1 MMNLHISICDDCAA
15 DVAYLEKL
23 VKEWAM
29 AAGHFVVT
37 RTYTSAE
44 NFLFYYAED
53 KSCDILLLDIEME
66 SMDGVSLAKEIRR
79 DNEGMQIVFITGY
92 SDYIADGYEVAALHY
107 LMKPVAKEKLFT
119 VLDRAAER
127 VKKNEPVLLLNVGG
141 EMVRLPQ
148 YEVRYFEVNHNYVTI
163 HAKQEYS
170 VKMTLG
176 EIEKGLD
183 ERFFRLGRS
192 YIVNLSQIG
201 KVTKTD
207 VYLTDGARIPL
218 PSGWYEKL
226 NRAIIT
232 RL

>member
-23 VKEWAM
+23 VKVWAKE
-29 AAGHFVVT
+29 AGHFVVT

-66 SMDGVSLAKEIRR
+66 SMDGVSLAKEIRKT
-79 DNEGMQIVFITGY
+79 NEGMQIVFITGY

-107 LMKPVAKEKLFT
+107 LMKPVAKEKLLT

-176 EIEKGLD
+176 EMEKELD

-192 YIVNLSQIG
+192 HIVNLWLIS

-207 VYLTDGARIPL
+207 VYLTDGVRIPL
-218 PSGWYEKL
+218 PGGWYEKL

>member
-15 DVAYLEKL
+15 DVDYLERL
-23 VKEWAM
+23 VKEWAT

-53 KSCDILLLDIEME
+53 KSCDILLLDIEMQA
-66 SMDGVSLAKEIRR
+66 MDGVSLAKEIRK

-107 LMKPVAKEKLFT
+107 LMKPVAREKLFA

-148 YEVRYFEVNHNYVTI
+148 YEVRYVEVNHNYVTI

-207 VYLTDGARIPL
+207 VCLVNGARIPL
-218 PSGWYEKL
+218 PGGWYEKL
-226 NRAIIT
+226 NRAIISS
-232 RL
+232 L

>member
-1 MMNLHISICDDCAA
+1 MNLHISICDDCAA
-15 DVAYLEKL
+15 DVDYLEKL
-23 VKEWAM
+23 VAEW
-29 AAGHFVVT
+29 GRDVWHFVVT

-119 VLDRAAER
+119 VLNRAAER
-127 VKKNEPVLLLNVGG
+127 VKKNEPVLLLSVSG

-148 YEVRYFEVNHNYVTI
+148 YEVRYVEVNHNYVTVY
-163 HAKQEYS
+163 AKREYS

-192 YIVNLSQIG
+192 YIVNLSQVS

-218 PSGWYEKL
+218 PGGWYEKL
-226 NRAIIT
+226 NRAIIS